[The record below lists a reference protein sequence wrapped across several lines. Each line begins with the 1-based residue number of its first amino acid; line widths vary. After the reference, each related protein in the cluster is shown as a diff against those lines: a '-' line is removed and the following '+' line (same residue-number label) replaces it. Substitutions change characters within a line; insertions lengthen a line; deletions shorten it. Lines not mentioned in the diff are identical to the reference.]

1 MEAEQLKELF
11 KKYQEGRC
19 TEAEKAL
26 LESWYLE
33 YNEQHEIHVSPRR
46 IKAIGAQI
54 FRKLPGKRTESI
66 KIGVRVLAAAAMI
79 GVIITVILI
88 LPGPLKPHQKKIAAV
103 QDIAPGTNK
112 AILTLGNGTKIN
124 LSNSGNGPIALQSGV
139 KITKTANGQLLYTVI
154 NPAINATP
162 TTTNNITVPNGGQ
175 WQVLLPDG
183 TKVWLNSATSFS
195 YPSTFSGAK
204 ERVVHLDGEAYF
216 EVAKDKA
223 HPFIVKSARQEVKV
237 FGTHFNINT
246 YTNEPAVETA
256 LAEGSVAVTDLRNH
270 QHRFLRPGEKSVL
283 TGRHLSV
290 ESANLEAILAW
301 KNGYFRFNNEQI
313 KGVMRQLARWYNIE
327 VAYQGAVSGD
337 GLNGKISK
345 YKNIS
350 QVLQALEAT
359 KTVRFKVEGRRVI
372 VMK

>member
-11 KKYQEGRC
+11 KKYREGRC
-19 TEAEKAL
+19 TEEEKAL

-33 YNEQHEIHVSPRR
+33 HHEQHEIHLSPRR
-46 IKAIGAQI
+46 IKAIKAQI
-54 FRKLPGKRTESI
+54 FRKLPGNNNGFKNT
-66 KIGVRVLAAAAMI
+66 GFGLLAAAALTGI
-79 GVIITVILI
+79 IITVTLI
-88 LPGPLKPHQKKIAAV
+88 HPRPLQPHQKIAAV

-112 AILTLGNGTKIN
+112 AILTLANGRKIN
-124 LSNSGNGPIALQSGV
+124 LSNSANGQIALQSGV

-154 NPAINATP
+154 NTAVNATP

-183 TKVWLNSATSFS
+183 TKVWLNSATSFT

-223 HPFIVKSARQEVKV
+223 HPFIVKSATQEVKV
-237 FGTHFNINT
+237 FGTHFNVNT
-246 YTNEPAVETA
+246 YKNEPAVETA
-256 LAEGSVAVTDLRNH
+256 LAEGSVAVTDLLNH
-270 QHRFLRPGEKSVL
+270 QRRFLKPGEKSVL
-283 TGRHLSV
+283 TRQQLTV
-290 ESANLEAILAW
+290 ASANLEAILAW

-313 KGVMRQLARWYNIE
+313 KGVMRQLARWYNID
-327 VAYQGAVSGD
+327 VQYQGAISAD

-350 QVLQALEAT
+350 QVLKALEAT
-359 KTVRFKVEGRRVI
+359 KTVRFNVEGRRVI

>member
-1 MEAEQLKELF
+1 MKAEQLKELF

-19 TEAEKAL
+19 TEEEKAL

-33 YNEQHEIHVSPRR
+33 YNEQHEFNLPPRR

-54 FRKLPGKRTESI
+54 FRELPGNHPRLLKTR
-66 KIGVRVLAAAAMI
+66 VRLLAAAALT
-79 GVIITVILI
+79 GLIITATLI
-88 LPGPLKPHQKKIAAV
+88 LPGHLQPHQKNAMV

-112 AILTLGNGTKIN
+112 AILTLANGKKIN
-124 LSNSGNGPIALQSGV
+124 LSNSVNGQIALQSGV

-154 NPAINATP
+154 NTAISANKIN
-162 TTTNNITVPNGGQ
+162 TNNIAVPNGGQ

-183 TKVWLNSATSFS
+183 TKVWLNSATSFT

-204 ERVVHLDGEAYF
+204 ERIVRLDGEAYF
-216 EVAKDKA
+216 EVSKDKA
-223 HPFIVKSARQEVKV
+223 HPFIVKSARQEVRV
-237 FGTHFNINT
+237 FGTHFNVNT

-256 LAEGSVAVTDLRNH
+256 LAEGSVSVTDLVNH
-270 QHRFLRPGEKSVL
+270 QQLFLKPGEKSVL
-283 TGRHLSV
+283 AGQRLAV
-290 ESANLEAILAW
+290 ENASLEEILAW
-301 KNGYFRFNNEQI
+301 KNGYFRFNDEPI
-313 KGVMRQLARWYNIE
+313 TSVMRKLARWYNID
-327 VAYQGAVSGD
+327 VAYQGAVSAD
-337 GLNGKISK
+337 GINGKISK

-350 QVLQALEAT
+350 QVLKALEAT